1 MAGDGAKF
9 SASQHIRPSE
19 GVVELISSSCW
30 HIHGEVE
37 GIDTEFLVDT
47 GSTYTILDIGFYKDM
62 ESQNSKP
69 LEEVN
74 LSLRSASG
82 NLLKVYG
89 QTVVNITMGNRSF
102 ETLVKVVDLGDRTTI
117 LGLDFMTT
125 YNCIL
130 NMGQGF
136 MKIGHKVRLEQK
148 NGAKCTYI
156 KVAKEFCVPPNH
168 EMIVQGTFDQGY
180 WNTNCEIGFVEPI
193 EPVTT
198 RTGLLIAKGVVNTRV
213 SDIPVRVANFTDDQ
227 LFMNKGSKLALLQPV
242 TSLKKFKTDNLQ
254 SRVLAK
260 FDLDDFENKGE
271 LPEHL
276 KPLIESVSEKLKES
290 EVLRFERLLHEYQDI
305 FVGPDGKLGLTNL
318 IEHSIDTGNHLPI
331 KQRSRRLPIAQ
342 REAVEKELNKL
353 EKQGLIEPSDS
364 PWAAPLVIVT
374 KKDGS
379 LRVCT
384 DFRAI
389 NNISRKSAVVLPN
402 TNDCLASLD
411 GAK

>member
-47 GSTYTILDIGFYKDM
+47 GSTYTILDIGFCKDM

-136 MKIGHKVRLEQK
+136 MKIEGHKVRLEQK
-148 NGAKCTYI
+148 NGAK
-156 KVAKEFCVPPNH
+156 
-168 EMIVQGTFDQGY
+168 
-180 WNTNCEIGFVEPI
+180 
-193 EPVTT
+193 
-198 RTGLLIAKGVVNTRV
+198 
-213 SDIPVRVANFTDDQ
+213 
-227 LFMNKGSKLALLQPV
+227 
-242 TSLKKFKTDNLQ
+242 
-254 SRVLAK
+254 
-260 FDLDDFENKGE
+260 
-271 LPEHL
+271 
-276 KPLIESVSEKLKES
+276 
-290 EVLRFERLLHEYQDI
+290 
-305 FVGPDGKLGLTNL
+305 
-318 IEHSIDTGNHLPI
+318 
-331 KQRSRRLPIAQ
+331 
-342 REAVEKELNKL
+342 
-353 EKQGLIEPSDS
+353 
-364 PWAAPLVIVT
+364 
-374 KKDGS
+374 
-379 LRVCT
+379 
-384 DFRAI
+384 
-389 NNISRKSAVVLPN
+389 
-402 TNDCLASLD
+402 
-411 GAK
+411 